1 MRYSEDLRVL
11 SNTLESLLYLSE
23 EAANLA
29 EKTRLQVVMNRCPDI
44 ELTKPYW
51 ITKLDY

>member
-1 MRYSEDLRVL
+1 MLF
-11 SNTLESLLYLSE
+11 NTHESLPYFSE
-23 EAANLA
+23 EAANLD
-29 EKTRLQVVMNRCPDI
+29 EKAGLQVVMNRCPDI